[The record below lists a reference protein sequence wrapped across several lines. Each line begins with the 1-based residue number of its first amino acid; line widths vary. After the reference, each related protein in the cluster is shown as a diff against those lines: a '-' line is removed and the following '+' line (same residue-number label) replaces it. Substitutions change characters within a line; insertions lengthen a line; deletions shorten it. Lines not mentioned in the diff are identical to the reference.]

1 MGCILEKTAY
11 EWELAVNDFDVD
23 RFNRLR
29 LSALLKLHQE
39 IGERHLNECGT
50 RSDDMRNNQ
59 GLAFVFTKIKVII
72 HKLPK
77 QKDKIT
83 ITTWCSELK
92 GIRFYRNY
100 ILRDENGNLL
110 TETKA
115 EVTVIDLKERK
126 LVRPSEIKGFDD
138 FLYNFE
144 LVNGCDKPQKLSI
157 PENQEKTVT
166 REIRFSDIDYNG
178 HVNNTVYADIA
189 LDCLDLELLK
199 KDIKG
204 FEINYVSE
212 VMPEET
218 LKLTVSS
225 QENAKIIVGNASD
238 RHCFTAKISFCNLYY
253 FKK

>member
-11 EWELAVNDFDVD
+11 EWELAVNNFDVD

-39 IGERHLNECGT
+39 IGERHLNEFGT
-50 RSDDMRNNQ
+50 RSADLRKKQ

-77 QKDKIT
+77 SEDKIK

-138 FLYNFE
+138 FLYNFD
-144 LVNGCDKPQKLSI
+144 LQNGCDKPTKLAF
-157 PENQEKTVT
+157 PETAEGVFT
-166 REIRFSDIDYNG
+166 RETRFSDIDYNG
-178 HVNNTVYADIA
+178 HINNTVYADIV
-189 LDCLDLELLK
+189 LDCLDSETLK

-212 VMPEET
+212 VLPHET
-218 LKLTVSS
+218 LEISVASEENTKLFSGST
-225 QENAKIIVGNASD
+225 QD
-238 RHCFTAKISFCNLYY
+238 RHCFTAKVVF
-253 FKK
+253 